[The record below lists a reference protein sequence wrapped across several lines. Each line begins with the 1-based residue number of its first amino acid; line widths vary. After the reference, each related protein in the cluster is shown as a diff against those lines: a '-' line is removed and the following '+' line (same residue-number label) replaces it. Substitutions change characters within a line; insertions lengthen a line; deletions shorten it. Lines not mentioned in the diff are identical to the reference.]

1 MIDDQ
6 NDKLFP
12 LTPKDNIEN
21 RHKYKE
27 YLDQALKS
35 EDISNIALSG
45 NYGSGKSSILATY
58 FKNSEYSDKYLQISL
73 ANFRKSNEDSIP
85 SNSENDVLK
94 NIEKNIINQILY
106 QIPSTKIPLTSFR
119 IKREM
124 NVKYKLLICS
134 EFVLMLS
141 LFLPVNIFKDQDFT
155 NLKYLLLS
163 GFIFWNLWSMLK
175 FLPIKKINF
184 KFQNIETEIQNQND
198 ELFEKYADEIIYI
211 LEKSNKEILIIEDL
225 DRFEQLNIFEKLR
238 ELNTK
243 INNKLKSDNKNKK
256 FVFIYAIK
264 DNLFEENKDRTKFF
278 DLIIPVIPYLSA
290 NNSYEKMKNNLF
302 KDYSIDNNLLYILS
316 FFIDDM
322 RLLANIRNEF
332 IVYKNEMKLSDDN
345 KNNEKLLSIIVY
357 KNLFHK
363 DFEKLKFRDG
373 RLYEIITSV
382 QKYRS
387 KLDDKINAME
397 NDLNKFDIERKKQ
410 VAKTEEDF
418 FILWMKDN
426 QYNNYD
432 FGDLKNIVLNPDRTF
447 NYKSNW
453 TYENTTYNKLKENE
467 SYKQSLNLIL
477 LKETKE
483 ELDLKD
489 KISDLEKR
497 KTGKLKDLLQED
509 DIPDEYKVIYRLIKQ
524 GYIDEN
530 YEYYINYDRSEKR
543 DTEFINNI
551 LYNNVQPSFDMKLND
566 CLKIYKI
573 LTMDDYNKEGILNVS
588 LLDFLIKKSDTSRV
602 QMILNTARKS
612 NNNFLEMYYK
622 HNKKIVDYLIRF
634 DIKIDLSLID
644 EIDDRLIENNL
655 YLDKNDNFEL
665 IVSKKW
671 NHKLDDTKEIQNTL
685 ADAKI
690 FNSFKLYFIS
700 ELKIKI
706 DLTGIDTNIFEAL
719 IINSKVNPVLKNILI
734 YKECNFYSRKKLIEF
749 INKNGLIINSI
760 FSKEESKKFIEMNQL
775 EDEEQEHAYKITNL
789 LFNDLVNSNQL
800 QNDKYKEIFGKYN
813 YKQYTKKDLND
824 DLDKG
829 KIQILSDLQ
838 LLEFSKEM
846 IEFLE
851 QKDISYVEGNEQ
863 EIFDI
868 LKENNDLKIEDFQI
882 ILDYTQISLA
892 DRKKLFISF
901 IYAMDNNF
909 IEPNLKKL
917 NFEPKLLNIMKHTP
931 NFFNNR
937 VEDNEENRLILEHFK
952 DKFIISEDQFEKF
965 FK

>member
-27 YLDQALKS
+27 YLDYALKS

-94 NIEKNIINQILY
+94 NIEKNIINQMLY

-387 KLDDKINAME
+387 KLDDKINAMK

-418 FILWMKDN
+418 FIL
-426 QYNNYD
+426 
-432 FGDLKNIVLNPDRTF
+432 
-447 NYKSNW
+447 
-453 TYENTTYNKLKENE
+453 
-467 SYKQSLNLIL
+467 
-477 LKETKE
+477 
-483 ELDLKD
+483 
-489 KISDLEKR
+489 
-497 KTGKLKDLLQED
+497 
-509 DIPDEYKVIYRLIKQ
+509 
-524 GYIDEN
+524 
-530 YEYYINYDRSEKR
+530 
-543 DTEFINNI
+543 
-551 LYNNVQPSFDMKLND
+551 
-566 CLKIYKI
+566 
-573 LTMDDYNKEGILNVS
+573 
-588 LLDFLIKKSDTSRV
+588 
-602 QMILNTARKS
+602 
-612 NNNFLEMYYK
+612 
-622 HNKKIVDYLIRF
+622 
-634 DIKIDLSLID
+634 
-644 EIDDRLIENNL
+644 
-655 YLDKNDNFEL
+655 
-665 IVSKKW
+665 
-671 NHKLDDTKEIQNTL
+671 
-685 ADAKI
+685 
-690 FNSFKLYFIS
+690 
-700 ELKIKI
+700 
-706 DLTGIDTNIFEAL
+706 
-719 IINSKVNPVLKNILI
+719 
-734 YKECNFYSRKKLIEF
+734 
-749 INKNGLIINSI
+749 
-760 FSKEESKKFIEMNQL
+760 
-775 EDEEQEHAYKITNL
+775 
-789 LFNDLVNSNQL
+789 
-800 QNDKYKEIFGKYN
+800 
-813 YKQYTKKDLND
+813 
-824 DLDKG
+824 
-829 KIQILSDLQ
+829 
-838 LLEFSKEM
+838 
-846 IEFLE
+846 
-851 QKDISYVEGNEQ
+851 
-863 EIFDI
+863 
-868 LKENNDLKIEDFQI
+868 
-882 ILDYTQISLA
+882 
-892 DRKKLFISF
+892 
-901 IYAMDNNF
+901 
-909 IEPNLKKL
+909 
-917 NFEPKLLNIMKHTP
+917 
-931 NFFNNR
+931 
-937 VEDNEENRLILEHFK
+937 
-952 DKFIISEDQFEKF
+952 
-965 FK
+965 